1 MGINSKFITSAQNLS
16 QCPAL
21 DLPEFALI
29 GRSNVGKSTFIN
41 SLAGNNKLALT
52 SSKPGKTRLINLF
65 NFADKFIIAD
75 LPGYGYSIV
84 SKKMQDQWQ
93 KNLEEYILNRDTLVS
108 LIQFIDGRHPIQK
121 NDFQMREWIEAYSL
135 PVITVITKTDYLSR
149 NEVNNKVFEVKKTFG
164 GEVFP
169 FHKGNSLYEKNMLKE
184 LSSDKY
190 KVLRK

>member
-16 QCPAL
+16 QCPNIG
-21 DLPEFALI
+21 LPEFALI
-29 GRSNVGKSTFIN
+29 GRSNVGKSSFIN

-65 NFADKFIIAD
+65 DFDGKFVIAD

-84 SKKMQDQWQ
+84 SKQVQEQWQ
-93 KNLEEYILNRDTLVS
+93 KNLEEYLLKRDSLVS
-108 LIQFIDGRHPIQK
+108 LIQFVDGRHPIQK
-121 NDFQMREWIEAYSL
+121 NDFQMREWIAAYKL

-149 NEVNNKVFEVKKTFG
+149 NDLNKRIFEVQKNFG

-169 FHKGNSLYEKNMLKE
+169 FHKGNSLYEKIMIKE

-190 KVLRK
+190 RIKNT